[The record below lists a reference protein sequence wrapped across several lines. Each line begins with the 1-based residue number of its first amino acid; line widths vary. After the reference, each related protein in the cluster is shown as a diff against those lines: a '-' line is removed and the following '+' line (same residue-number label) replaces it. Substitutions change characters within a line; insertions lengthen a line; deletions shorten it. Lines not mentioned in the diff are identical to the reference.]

1 MKTAAVVTVTN
12 GKRPGELLNCLMS
25 VASQTYPVK
34 HYIFCD
40 GDFQT
45 FWDIR
50 NLHGSD
56 CVKVCYWDSYVGGK
70 DVEGRRLYAAS
81 AFLVNEDVTFFCNDD
96 DWYKPNHVQS
106 IMAKIDEGY
115 DWAYCLRSVYDKD
128 GAYVLDDDCEALGE
142 LHDCWQAQGHRFV
155 DWCMWGMKTE
165 NLKMI
170 ASVLAQ
176 PGWGGDRKFYATA
189 KQVFSKFIW
198 SGERTF
204 CFRLGGNEYSV
215 DRGFFEKGN
224 YTMLQ
229 KYDNKLPWLNHE

>member
-12 GKRPGELLNCLMS
+12 GKRPWELSNCIAS
-25 VASQTYPVK
+25 VKAQTYPVT
-34 HYIFCD
+34 HYIVCD
-40 GDFQT
+40 HSFNHFVELRRLYPELKVC
-45 FWDIR
+45 FWDG
-50 NLHGSD
+50 N
-56 CVKVCYWDSYVGGK
+56 VGGK
-70 DVEGRRLYAAS
+70 DIEGRRLLAAS

-96 DWYKPNHVQS
+96 DWYKPYHVQS
-106 IMAKIDEGY
+106 IMKKIDEGY
-115 DWAYCLRSVYDKD
+115 DWSYCLRSIYDKD
-128 GAYVLDDDCEALGE
+128 AQYLFDDDCEALGE
-142 LHDCWQAQGHRFV
+142 LHDCWQAENHRFV

-189 KQVFSKFIW
+189 KQVFPKFTW

-224 YTMLQ
+224 YTMLR
-229 KYDNKLPWLNHE
+229 KYDNKLPWVTHE

>member
-12 GKRPGELLNCLMS
+12 GKRPWELSNCIAS
-25 VASQTYPVK
+25 VKAQTYPVV
-34 HYIFCD
+34 HYIVCD
-40 GDFQT
+40 EGFNQYAELRRLYPELR
-45 FWDIR
+45 I
-50 NLHGSD
+50 
-56 CVKVCYWDSYVGGK
+56 CYWDGFVGGK

-81 AFLVNEDVTFFCNDD
+81 ALLVNEDITFFCNDD

-189 KQVFSKFIW
+189 KQVFPKFTW

>member
-1 MKTAAVVTVTN
+1 LKTAAVVTVTN
-12 GKRPGELLNCLMS
+12 GKRPWELSNCIAS
-25 VASQTYPVK
+25 VKAQTYPVT
-34 HYIFCD
+34 HYIVCD
-40 GDFQT
+40 HSFNHFVELRRLYPELKVC
-45 FWDIR
+45 FWDG
-50 NLHGSD
+50 N
-56 CVKVCYWDSYVGGK
+56 VGGK
-70 DVEGRRLYAAS
+70 DIEGRRLLAAS

-96 DWYKPNHVQS
+96 DWYKPYHVQS
-106 IMAKIDEGY
+106 IIKKINEGY
-115 DWAYCLRSVYDKD
+115 DWSYCLRSIYDKD
-128 GAYVLDDDCEALGE
+128 AQYLFDDDCEALGE

-170 ASVLAQ
+170 ASVLSQ

-189 KQVFSKFIW
+189 KQVFPKFTW

-229 KYDNKLPWLNHE
+229 KYDNKLPWVTHE

>member
-12 GKRPGELLNCLMS
+12 GKRLWELSNCIAS
-25 VASQTYPVK
+25 VKAQTYPVV
-34 HYIFCD
+34 HYIVCD
-40 GDFQT
+40 EGFNQYAELRRLYPELR
-45 FWDIR
+45 I
-50 NLHGSD
+50 
-56 CVKVCYWDSYVGGK
+56 CYWDNFVGGK

-96 DWYKPNHVQS
+96 DWYKPNHVES
-106 IMAKIDEGY
+106 IMTKMEQGY
-115 DWAYCLRSVYDKD
+115 DWVYCLRSIYDKD
-128 GAYVLDDDCEALGE
+128 AQYLFDDDCEALGE
-142 LHDCWQAQGHRFV
+142 LEDCWQAQGHRFV

-189 KQVFSKFIW
+189 KQVFPKFTW

>member
-1 MKTAAVVTVTN
+1 LKTAAVVTVTN
-12 GKRPGELLNCLMS
+12 GKRHWELANCIAS
-25 VASQTYPVK
+25 VKAQTYPVV
-34 HYIFCD
+34 HYIVCD
-40 GDFQT
+40 EGFNQYAELRRLYPELR
-45 FWDIR
+45 I
-50 NLHGSD
+50 
-56 CVKVCYWDSYVGGK
+56 CYWDGFVGGK

-81 AFLVNEDVTFFCNDD
+81 ALLVNEDVTFFCNDD

-189 KQVFSKFIW
+189 KQVFPKFTW

-229 KYDNKLPWLNHE
+229 KYDNKLPWVTHE

>member
-1 MKTAAVVTVTN
+1 MTVTN
-12 GKRPGELLNCLMS
+12 GKRPWELSNCIAS
-25 VASQTYPVK
+25 VKAQTYPVV
-34 HYIFCD
+34 HYIVCD
-40 GDFQT
+40 EGFNQYAELRRLYPELR
-45 FWDIR
+45 I
-50 NLHGSD
+50 
-56 CVKVCYWDSYVGGK
+56 CYWDGFVGGK

-81 AFLVNEDVTFFCNDD
+81 ALLVNEDVTFFCNDD

-128 GAYVLDDDCEALGE
+128 GVYVLDDDCEALGE

-189 KQVFSKFIW
+189 KQVFPKFTW

>member
-1 MKTAAVVTVTN
+1 LKTAAVVTVTN
-12 GKRPGELLNCLMS
+12 GKRPWELSNCIAS
-25 VASQTYPVK
+25 VKAQTYPVV
-34 HYIFCD
+34 HYIVCD
-40 GDFQT
+40 EGFNQYAELRRLYPELR
-45 FWDIR
+45 I
-50 NLHGSD
+50 
-56 CVKVCYWDSYVGGK
+56 CYWDNFVGGK

-81 AFLVNEDVTFFCNDD
+81 ALLVNEDVTFFCNDD

-142 LHDCWQAQGHRFV
+142 LHDCWQAPGHRFV

-189 KQVFSKFIW
+189 KQVFPKFTW

-224 YTMLQ
+224 YTMLR
-229 KYDNKLPWLNHE
+229 KYDNKLPWVTHE

>member
-1 MKTAAVVTVTN
+1 LKTAAVVTVTN
-12 GKRPGELLNCLMS
+12 GKRPWELSNCIAS
-25 VASQTYPVK
+25 VKAQTYPVV
-34 HYIFCD
+34 HYIVCD
-40 GDFQT
+40 EGFNQYAELRRLYPELR
-45 FWDIR
+45 I
-50 NLHGSD
+50 
-56 CVKVCYWDSYVGGK
+56 CYWDNFVGGK

-81 AFLVNEDVTFFCNDD
+81 SLLVNEDVTFFCNDD

-189 KQVFSKFIW
+189 KQVFPKFTW

-229 KYDNKLPWLNHE
+229 KYDNKLPWVTHE

>member
-12 GKRPGELLNCLMS
+12 GKRPWELSNCIAS
-25 VASQTYPVK
+25 VKAQTYPVT
-34 HYIFCD
+34 HYIVCD
-40 GDFQT
+40 HSFNHFVELRRLYPELKVC
-45 FWDIR
+45 FWDG
-50 NLHGSD
+50 N
-56 CVKVCYWDSYVGGK
+56 VGGK
-70 DVEGRRLYAAS
+70 DIEGRRLLAAS

-96 DWYKPNHVQS
+96 DWYKPYHVQS
-106 IMAKIDEGY
+106 IMKKIDEGY
-115 DWAYCLRSVYDKD
+115 DWSYCLRSIYDKD
-128 GAYVLDDDCEALGE
+128 AQYLFDDDCEALGE
-142 LHDCWQAQGHRFV
+142 LHDCWQAENHRFV

-189 KQVFSKFIW
+189 KQVFPKFTW

-229 KYDNKLPWLNHE
+229 KYDNKLPWVTHE

>member
-12 GKRPGELLNCLMS
+12 GKRPWELSNCIAS
-25 VASQTYPVK
+25 VKAQTYPVV
-34 HYIFCD
+34 HYIVCD
-40 GDFQT
+40 EGFNQYAELRRLYPELR
-45 FWDIR
+45 I
-50 NLHGSD
+50 
-56 CVKVCYWDSYVGGK
+56 CYWDGFVGGK

-81 AFLVNEDVTFFCNDD
+81 ALLVNEDVTFFCNDD

-189 KQVFSKFIW
+189 KQVFPKFTW

>member
-1 MKTAAVVTVTN
+1 LKTAAVVTVTN
-12 GKRPGELLNCLMS
+12 GKRPWELSNCIAS
-25 VASQTYPVK
+25 VKAQTYPVV
-34 HYIFCD
+34 HYIVCD
-40 GDFQT
+40 EGFNQYAELRRLYPELR
-45 FWDIR
+45 I
-50 NLHGSD
+50 
-56 CVKVCYWDSYVGGK
+56 CYWDGFVGGK

-81 AFLVNEDVTFFCNDD
+81 ALLVNEDVTFFCNDD

-128 GAYVLDDDCEALGE
+128 GAYILDDDCEALGE

-189 KQVFSKFIW
+189 KQVFPKFTW

>member
-12 GKRPGELLNCLMS
+12 GKRPWELSNCIAS
-25 VASQTYPVK
+25 VKAQTYPVV
-34 HYIFCD
+34 HYIVCD
-40 GDFQT
+40 EGFNQYAELRRLYPELR
-45 FWDIR
+45 I
-50 NLHGSD
+50 
-56 CVKVCYWDSYVGGK
+56 CYWDNFVGGK

-81 AFLVNEDVTFFCNDD
+81 ALLVNEDVTFFCNDD

-128 GAYVLDDDCEALGE
+128 GAYLFDDDCEALGE

-189 KQVFSKFIW
+189 KQVFPKFTW

-224 YTMLQ
+224 YTMLR
-229 KYDNKLPWLNHE
+229 KYDNKLPWVTHE

>member
-12 GKRPGELLNCLMS
+12 GKRPWELSNCIAS
-25 VASQTYPVK
+25 VKAQTYPVV
-34 HYIFCD
+34 HYIVCD
-40 GDFQT
+40 EGFNQYAELRRLYPELR
-45 FWDIR
+45 I
-50 NLHGSD
+50 
-56 CVKVCYWDSYVGGK
+56 CYWDNFVGGK

-81 AFLVNEDVTFFCNDD
+81 ALLVNEDVTFFCNDD

-142 LHDCWQAQGHRFV
+142 LHDCWQAPGHRFV

-189 KQVFSKFIW
+189 KQVFPKFTW

-224 YTMLQ
+224 YTMLR
-229 KYDNKLPWLNHE
+229 KYDNKLPWVTHE

>member
-1 MKTAAVVTVTN
+1 LKTAAVVTVTN
-12 GKRPGELLNCLMS
+12 GKRPWELSNCIAS
-25 VASQTYPVK
+25 VKAQTYPVV
-34 HYIFCD
+34 HYIVCD
-40 GDFQT
+40 EGFNQYAELRRLYPELR
-45 FWDIR
+45 I
-50 NLHGSD
+50 
-56 CVKVCYWDSYVGGK
+56 CYWDSYVGGK

-189 KQVFSKFIW
+189 KQVFSKFTW

>member
-1 MKTAAVVTVTN
+1 LKTAAVVTVTN
-12 GKRPGELLNCLMS
+12 GKRPWELSNCIAS
-25 VASQTYPVK
+25 VKAQTYPVV
-34 HYIFCD
+34 HYIVCD
-40 GDFQT
+40 EGFNQYAELRRLYPELR
-45 FWDIR
+45 I
-50 NLHGSD
+50 
-56 CVKVCYWDSYVGGK
+56 CYWDGFVGGK

-81 AFLVNEDVTFFCNDD
+81 ALLVNEDVTFFCNDD

-189 KQVFSKFIW
+189 KQVFPKFTW
-198 SGERTF
+198 SGKRTF

-229 KYDNKLPWLNHE
+229 KYDNKLPWVTHE

>member
-12 GKRPGELLNCLMS
+12 GKRPWELSNCIAS
-25 VASQTYPVK
+25 VKAQTYPVV
-34 HYIFCD
+34 HYIVCD
-40 GDFQT
+40 EGFNQYAELRRLYPELR
-45 FWDIR
+45 I
-50 NLHGSD
+50 
-56 CVKVCYWDSYVGGK
+56 CYWDGFVGGK

-81 AFLVNEDVTFFCNDD
+81 ALLVNEDVTFFCNDD

-128 GAYVLDDDCEALGE
+128 GAYVPDDDCEALGE

-189 KQVFSKFIW
+189 KQVFPKFTW

>member
-1 MKTAAVVTVTN
+1 MTVTN
-12 GKRPGELLNCLMS
+12 GKRPWELSNCIAS
-25 VASQTYPVK
+25 VKAQTYPVV
-34 HYIFCD
+34 HYIVCD
-40 GDFQT
+40 EGFNQYAELRRLYPELR
-45 FWDIR
+45 I
-50 NLHGSD
+50 
-56 CVKVCYWDSYVGGK
+56 CYWDGFVGGK

-81 AFLVNEDVTFFCNDD
+81 ALLVNEDVTFFCNDD

-189 KQVFSKFIW
+189 KQVFPKFTW

>member
-12 GKRPGELLNCLMS
+12 GKRPWELSNCIAS
-25 VASQTYPVK
+25 VKAQTYPVV
-34 HYIFCD
+34 HYIVCD
-40 GDFQT
+40 EGFNQYAELRRLYPELR
-45 FWDIR
+45 I
-50 NLHGSD
+50 
-56 CVKVCYWDSYVGGK
+56 CYWDNFVGGK

-96 DWYKPNHVQS
+96 DWYKPNHVES
-106 IMAKIDEGY
+106 IMTKMEQGY
-115 DWAYCLRSVYDKD
+115 DWVYCLRSIYDKD
-128 GAYVLDDDCEALGE
+128 AQYLFDDDCEALGE
-142 LHDCWQAQGHRFV
+142 LEDCWQATGHRFV

-189 KQVFSKFIW
+189 KQVFPKFTW
-198 SGERTF
+198 SGERSF

-215 DRGFFEKGN
+215 TKDFFEKGN
-224 YTMLQ
+224 YTMLN
-229 KYDNKLPWLNHE
+229 KYNNQLPWKPHEEL

>member
-1 MKTAAVVTVTN
+1 LKTAAVVTVTN
-12 GKRPGELLNCLMS
+12 GKRPWELSNCIAS
-25 VASQTYPVK
+25 VKAQTYPVV
-34 HYIFCD
+34 HYIVCD
-40 GDFQT
+40 EGFNQYAELRRLYPELR
-45 FWDIR
+45 I
-50 NLHGSD
+50 
-56 CVKVCYWDSYVGGK
+56 CYWDSYVGGK

-128 GAYVLDDDCEALGE
+128 GVYVLDDDCEALGE

-189 KQVFSKFIW
+189 KQVFPKFTW

>member
-12 GKRPGELLNCLMS
+12 GKRPWELSNCIAS
-25 VASQTYPVK
+25 VKAQTYPVV
-34 HYIFCD
+34 HYIVCD
-40 GDFQT
+40 EGFNQYAELRRLYPELR
-45 FWDIR
+45 I
-50 NLHGSD
+50 
-56 CVKVCYWDSYVGGK
+56 CYWDNFVGGK

-81 AFLVNEDVTFFCNDD
+81 ALLVNEDVTFFCNDD

-106 IMAKIDEGY
+106 IMSKIDEGY

-128 GAYVLDDDCEALGE
+128 GAYLFDDDCEALGE

-189 KQVFSKFIW
+189 KQVFPKFTW

-224 YTMLQ
+224 YTMLR
-229 KYDNKLPWLNHE
+229 KYDNKLPWVTHE

>member
-12 GKRPGELLNCLMS
+12 GKRPWELSNCIAS
-25 VASQTYPVK
+25 VKAQTYPVV
-34 HYIFCD
+34 HYIVCD
-40 GDFQT
+40 EGFNQYAELRRLYPELR
-45 FWDIR
+45 I
-50 NLHGSD
+50 
-56 CVKVCYWDSYVGGK
+56 CYWDNFVGGK

-81 AFLVNEDVTFFCNDD
+81 ALLVNEDVTFFCNDD

-106 IMAKIDEGY
+106 IMSKIDEGY

-189 KQVFSKFIW
+189 KQVFPKFTW

-224 YTMLQ
+224 YTMLR

>member
-12 GKRPGELLNCLMS
+12 GKRPWELSNCIAS
-25 VASQTYPVK
+25 VKAQTYPVV
-34 HYIFCD
+34 HYIVCD
-40 GDFQT
+40 EGFNQYAELRRLYPELR
-45 FWDIR
+45 I
-50 NLHGSD
+50 
-56 CVKVCYWDSYVGGK
+56 CYWDGFVGGK

-81 AFLVNEDVTFFCNDD
+81 ALLVNEDVTFFCNDD

-106 IMAKIDEGY
+106 IMAKIDEGN
-115 DWAYCLRSVYDKD
+115 DWAYCIRSVNDND

-142 LHDCWQAQGHRFV
+142 LHDCCQAQGHRFV

-189 KQVFSKFIW
+189 KQVFPKFTW

>member
-1 MKTAAVVTVTN
+1 LKTAAVVTVTN
-12 GKRPGELLNCLMS
+12 GKRPWELSNCIAS
-25 VASQTYPVK
+25 VKAQTYPVV
-34 HYIFCD
+34 HYIVCD
-40 GDFQT
+40 EGFNQYAELRRLYPELR
-45 FWDIR
+45 I
-50 NLHGSD
+50 
-56 CVKVCYWDSYVGGK
+56 CYWDNFVGGK

-81 AFLVNEDVTFFCNDD
+81 ALLVNEDVTFFCNDD

-106 IMAKIDEGY
+106 IMSKIDEGY

-128 GAYVLDDDCEALGE
+128 GAYLFDDDCEALGE

-189 KQVFSKFIW
+189 KQVFPKFTW

-224 YTMLQ
+224 YTMLR
-229 KYDNKLPWLNHE
+229 KYDNKLPWVTHE